1 MRELTK
7 SIGSFSWAMSL
18 FGMRQMANVLRPS
31 RATEAFDSVTE
42 ATEGELGDLLRS
54 TFKLGDRMQRGAVD
68 MTLGMLSAEM
78 FDPRTWTRAMANLT
92 GDAERAM
99 AGVMPSPTPTPRG
112 REAES
117 RRQPEAGAAQR
128 PPAARSGEGSGGRTK
143 QDTGEAGGAG
153 GWGPMGP

>member
-18 FGMRQMANVLRPS
+18 FGVRQMANAMRPS

-54 TFKLGDRMQRGAVD
+54 AFELGDRMQRGFVD
-68 MTLGMLSAEM
+68 MTFGMASMEM
-78 FDPRTWTRAMANLT
+78 LDPRNWTRTM
-92 GDAERAM
+92 GEM
-99 AGVMPSPTPTPRG
+99 AGNAARTMSGMVP
-112 REAES
+112 
-117 RRQPEAGAAQR
+117 GAN
-128 PPAARSGEGSGGRTK
+128 PAARGGETGWGPMPGSRPGAAPSAAPAGGGSGHGSGT
-143 QDTGEAGGAG
+143 AGSG